1 MKDSE
6 KKVTN
11 SLPLTGKG
19 CPQGRKGAV
28 GRGERP
34 LLRSFNRA
42 CVSYHLL
49 SDGDRILIA
58 LSGGKDSLMLARLM
72 AQRARIYKPKITVEA
87 AHVIMDNIPYETD
100 RSYLQNFCDE
110 LGIRLHILHSRF
122 DESTDPRKTRCFLC
136 AWNRRKTL
144 FEFAVANGFNKIA
157 LGHHN
162 DDIIITY
169 LMNITFE
176 GSAHTMP
183 PILQL
188 EHYPLQ
194 IIRPLC
200 LVHEDDIREVA
211 EELGFQKQKTLC
223 PYEEETNR
231 KTMAE
236 VFHHLQEINPEARY
250 SLSRVAL
257 PKIGDR

>member
-19 CPQGRKGAV
+19 CPKGRKGAV

-100 RSYLQNFCDE
+100 RTYLQNFCDE

-122 DESTDPRKTRCFLC
+122 DESSDPRKTRCFLC

-144 FEFAVANGFNKIA
+144 FEFAEANGFNKIA

-211 EELGFQKQKTLC
+211 EELGFQKQKAQD
-223 PYEEETNR
+223 NR
-231 KTMAE
+231 NP
-236 VFHHLQEINPEARY
+236 VQNQVSVVPQCFHDGGKKLIHLYFPNRTKSATR
-250 SLSRVAL
+250 L
-257 PKIGDR
+257 